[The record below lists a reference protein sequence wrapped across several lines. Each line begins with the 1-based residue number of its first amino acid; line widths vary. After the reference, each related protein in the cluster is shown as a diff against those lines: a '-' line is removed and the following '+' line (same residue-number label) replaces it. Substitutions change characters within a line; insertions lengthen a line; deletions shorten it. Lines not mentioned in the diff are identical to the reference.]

1 MSADTKSKPATQT
14 KSKSSEAPAP
24 SRTSASIVWFEIPAE
39 NVERARA
46 FYSQM
51 FGWNIN
57 AMPGMGDYL
66 HIDTGGADASPDGA
80 LMSRQRPGQSIT
92 NYIMVDSVNEAV
104 TKIQLL
110 GGKICK
116 SKTPVSRMGYYA
128 VCQDT
133 EGNTFAVWER
143 NEQAP

>member
-1 MSADTKSKPATQT
+1 MSTTTKSKPATQNKAKDTEPT
-14 KSKSSEAPAP
+14 KS
-24 SRTSASIVWFEIPAE
+24 SRTPASIVWFEIPAQ
-39 NVERARA
+39 NLERARS

-57 AMPGMGDYL
+57 AFPGMGDYL

-80 LMSRQRPGQSIT
+80 LMNRRHPGETIT

-104 TKIQLL
+104 TKVQLL
-110 GGKICK
+110 GGKVCK
-116 SKTPVSRMGYYA
+116 TKTAVSQMGYYA

-143 NEQAP
+143 DEQAK